1 MKAVKITKYR
11 EPVVIRDVPKPE
23 PGPNDALVKVEACG
37 ICRSDW
43 HSWHGDFSWIGLSPE
58 LPITPGH
65 EFGGVIEK
73 LGANVQSFKVG
84 DRVTAPFHWACGH
97 CEYCKK
103 GNSNLCVNIRVYGM
117 VNGLEGAYAEYILI
131 PNAEFN
137 LIQLPENVD
146 SVTAAAAGCRYMTGY
161 HGVLRGNVQPGD
173 WVAVYGA
180 GGVGL
185 SAIQV
190 ANAIGA
196 QVIAVDIDDG
206 KLELAEREG
215 AVATVNAKKVDAPSA
230 IREITKG
237 GAHVSL
243 DALGIKETIQNSV
256 FSLRKGGRHVQIG
269 LTTSDEQGMVDLPV
283 DFITS
288 FEIEFVG
295 SLGNPHPDYRGL
307 LDLIASGRLNPS
319 RLVERKVSL
328 SNVSEV
334 FESMNQY
341 KTKGFNVI
349 TKFE

>member
-1 MKAVKITKYR
+1 MKAVKITKHGQ
-11 EPVVIRDVPKPE
+11 PVAVQEVKKPE
-23 PGPNDALVKVEACG
+23 PGPNDALIKVEACG

-43 HSWHGDFSWIGLSPE
+43 HAWQGDFTWIGISPE

-65 EFGGVIEK
+65 EFGGVIEQ
-73 LGANVQSFKVG
+73 LGANVQSFEVG

-103 GNSNLCVNIRVYGM
+103 GETNLCLNIQVYGM
-117 VNGLEGAYAEYILI
+117 AEGLEGAYAEYILV
-131 PNAEFN
+131 PNAEVN
-137 LIQLPENVD
+137 LIKLPENVD

-161 HGVLRGNVQPGD
+161 HGVLRGKVQPGE
-173 WVAVYGA
+173 WVAVHGA

-196 QVIAVDIDDG
+196 QVIAIDIDDE
-206 KLELAEREG
+206 KLEIARREG
-215 AVATVNAKKVDAPSA
+215 AVATVNAKTEDVPAA
-230 IREITKG
+230 IHEITKG

-243 DALGIKETIQNSV
+243 DALGIKATVQNSV
-256 FSLRKGGRHVQIG
+256 LSLRKGGRHVQIG
-269 LTTSDEQGMVDLPV
+269 LTTSEEQGMVDIPV
-283 DFITS
+283 DLITMC
-288 FEIEFVG
+288 EIEFVG
-295 SLGNPHPDYRGL
+295 SLGNPHPDYKGL

-319 RLVERKVSL
+319 RLVEREVSL
-328 SNVSEV
+328 SDVSEV
-334 FESMNQY
+334 FENMNQY